1 MSKVKP
7 GGVFASVLGTPQNA
21 EKYPSVKV
29 VPFHSTPNVKVLQFM
44 AEAVR
49 DGNLRI
55 PISRKFPLSDA
66 AEAQAVAE
74 KGASG
79 KILLMV

>member
-1 MSKVKP
+1 
-7 GGVFASVLGTPQNA
+7 
-21 EKYPSVKV
+21 
-29 VPFHSTPNVKVLQFM
+29 M

-49 DGNLRI
+49 DGKLRI

-79 KILLMV
+79 KILLVV